1 MKSKWLLVLDGAYSS
16 HDIEDGKRDYSDLN
30 AGSGNGEGGYFNG
43 GGSGNG
49 EGGYFNGDGSGAAR
63 DARSNGDGSGNS
75 GWGRTGNGRG
85 AGYGEVLTRGSR

>member
-1 MKSKWLLVLDGAYSS
+1 MAPEGHTPLGEGMTMKSKWLLVLDGAYSS

-30 AGSGNGEGGYFNG
+30 AGSGCGEGGYFNG
-43 GGSGNG
+43 GGSG
-49 EGGYFNGDGSGAAR
+49 AAQ

-85 AGYGEVLTRGSR
+85 AGHGEVL